1 MAKVEATSE
10 IFWQA
15 FRALSARGKRAVI
28 ERLLK
33 DPKFR
38 EDLLD
43 ISLILER
50 QSEPSRPYEDFAEEL
65 RREGRL

>member
-1 MAKVEATSE
+1 MDKAEALSE
-10 IFWQA
+10 VFWQA
-15 FRALSARGKRAVI
+15 FCGLSAKEKHAVI

-43 ISLILER
+43 TSLILER
-50 QSEPSRPYEDFAEEL
+50 QDEPSRPYQEFAEDL